1 MGVVPGMEEYMA
13 EWVKHWGEDGAL
25 SDAGMIP
32 MPKGERAAFA
42 SAMTEL
48 PKLTADMLK

>member
-1 MGVVPGMEEYMA
+1 MA

-32 MPKGERAAFA
+32 MPEEERAAFKA
-42 SAMTEL
+42 AMKDL
-48 PKLTADMLK
+48 PKLTADMLN

>member
-1 MGVVPGMEEYMA
+1 MA

-32 MPKGERAAFA
+32 MPQEERAKFLA
-42 SAMTEL
+42 AMDNL

>member
-1 MGVVPGMEEYMA
+1 MGQA
-13 EWVKHWGEDGAL
+13 LGEDGAL

-32 MPKGERAAFA
+32 MPEAERTKYLAA
-42 SAMTEL
+42 MKDL

>member
-1 MGVVPGMEEYMA
+1 MA

-32 MPKGERAAFA
+32 MPEAERAEYLA
-42 SAMTEL
+42 AMKNL